1 MGSTCAIVTLAN
13 WKWFDKW
20 QDNQVKKRGDDYEEI
35 KQAIGDKMI
44 QQVCKLY
51 PQIEDKIASPV
62 TNKFYLEQ
70 PHGEIYGLDHSRE
83 RFEPLTVAKLR
94 PGTDIPGLYLTGQD
108 ILSCGFTGALF
119 AGVISAQA
127 VLGRN

>member
-1 MGSTCAIVTLAN
+1 MP
-13 WKWFDKW
+13 
-20 QDNQVKKRGDDYEEI
+20 QVKKRGDDYEEI

-51 PQIEDKIASPV
+51 PQIEDKIDFTEIATPV

-83 RFEPLTVAKLR
+83 R
-94 PGTDIPGLYLTGQD
+94 
-108 ILSCGFTGALF
+108 
-119 AGVISAQA
+119 
-127 VLGRN
+127 